1 MEVSLPYDPFVSL
14 RNAGEL
20 CDDGRAPEIEHV
32 VEYVIEHVI
41 ERLHVVHGTTTKRGK
56 SCWQL
61 GREKRGKYAPEAQG
75 KLRLVA
81 SSGGGKREIKY
92 LRYLVLLLRKRKID
106 FSVQVN

>member
-61 GREKRGKYAPEAQG
+61 GKVKVKVNYDWS
-75 KLRLVA
+75 LVLVA
-81 SSGGGKREIKY
+81 
-92 LRYLVLLLRKRKID
+92 
-106 FSVQVN
+106 VNAK

>member
-1 MEVSLPYDPFVSL
+1 M
-14 RNAGEL
+14 

-41 ERLHVVHGTTTKRGK
+41 ERVHVVHGTTTKCGK
-56 SCWQL
+56 SCWQ
-61 GREKRGKYAPEAQG
+61 REMRGKYAPAAQG

-81 SSGGGKREIKY
+81 SSGGGNREIKY

>member
-1 MEVSLPYDPFVSL
+1 M
-14 RNAGEL
+14 
-20 CDDGRAPEIEHV
+20 CDDSRAPEIEHV

-41 ERLHVVHGTTTKRGK
+41 ERVHVVHGTTTKRGK
-56 SCWQL
+56 SFWQL
-61 GREKRGKYAPEAQG
+61 GREKGGKDAPGARG

-81 SSGGGKREIKY
+81 SSGGGKREVKC

>member
-1 MEVSLPYDPFVSL
+1 MQVCLPRHTLVLL

-20 CDDGRAPEIEHV
+20 RDVSRAPEIEHV
-32 VEYVIEHVI
+32 I
-41 ERLHVVHGTTTKRGK
+41 ERVHVVHGTTTKRGK

-61 GREKRGKYAPEAQG
+61 GREKRGKYAPAAQG

-92 LRYLVLLLRKRKID
+92 LRYLVLLLWKRQID
-106 FSVQVN
+106 FSVQLN